1 MAGSRTLI
9 ILLSWSGD
17 RETHDHFSALSKL
30 CHWNQRKVWRA
41 ISLVSNST
49 MERDSAGAAQREPFV
64 PISQMSIKCLK
75 WWTNFEIHCNKFILF
90 QDWQVLPHL
99 LPDSLLHI
107 QHHLLACFY
116 TLDQL
121 YTTSLY
127 FRGQKIIVTTKVC
140 FLFTVLHL
148 LFSQL

>member
-1 MAGSRTLI
+1 MLCTCEHLT
-9 ILLSWSGD
+9 
-17 RETHDHFSALSKL
+17 ETHNHFSALWKL

-41 ISLVSNST
+41 ISLVSSST
-49 MERDSAGAAQREPFV
+49 MERDSGGAAQSEDLCPNLSNV
-64 PISQMSIKCLK
+64 YKVSQQMKLVLRFTVK
-75 WWTNFEIHCNKFILF
+75 NILF

-121 YTTSLY
+121 YTTYCIS
-127 FRGQKIIVTTKVC
+127 GDKIITVTTKVC
-140 FLFTVLHL
+140 LLFKVLHL
-148 LFSQL
+148 LFSPL